1 VAGVEWVE
9 EQRCQTLNSGKEREG
24 ASSSSMFEPVK
35 VMVGYEAGYDVL
47 YEHGWAAVIK
57 IAFTRGPCQLLAH
70 KTFHFSVN
78 REGWAW
84 ERRYDEEGWAYRPP
98 AVHQRCMPW
107 PARRR
112 APTKTVWFH

>member
-1 VAGVEWVE
+1 
-9 EQRCQTLNSGKEREG
+9 
-24 ASSSSMFEPVK
+24 MF
-35 VMVGYEAGYDVL
+35 

-57 IAFTRGPCQLLAH
+57 IALTGGPCQPLAA
-70 KTFHFSVN
+70 KTPQFSRKY

-84 ERRYDEEGWAYRPP
+84 EQRYDEEGWAYRPP

-112 APTKTVWFH
+112 ARTKTVWFH